1 MQGGLITEG
10 PVTKVNV
17 GRLTNGIF
25 GFSFLL
31 IFFRLPEVRD
41 YAGNPVIVQ
50 YLLTSWSAILDFAN
64 LFLILALIWVIM
76 FYIFHEVAWIDRTF
90 LYLHSLL
97 LMLVIFIPV
106 TYSISLVEIVVHP
119 VVLHLNMLAI
129 GLVLVLEWLHC
140 QKKPVLLKAGI
151 PKTGIPT
158 CTRISL
164 LIIPLTAVAGC
175 VLAGLNFPSIQYIY
189 IAAVLIV
196 AITST
201 WMLDNRK
208 KTRSVMFIPTE
219 VAPAVA
225 TYQKT
230 HVVEGIVPHEMLEM
244 LINAIFAFSLTL
256 IIRSPIKQ
264 IIEDPVAGS
273 AVFHEINKM
282 TYGINFLFIFMTLMV
297 FYILF
302 FEIMQNTR
310 VNDWIVVYFSF
321 GFILSILFIPLTTI
335 LWTISDRPDYFSLTA
350 HINILIAGLLMVFLW
365 RHISTDPVLCVPGTD
380 TMFRNLSLRLL
391 LFPVTA
397 IAGLFL
403 DWWPDTFNFIP
414 LGSLYIIPVVL
425 FVYLSR
431 DSKTVVEAKPA
442 ET

>member
-1 MQGGLITEG
+1 MQGGHITEG

-31 IFFRLPEVRD
+31 MFFTLPEVKD
-41 YAGNPVIVQ
+41 YAGNPIAEHYIVT
-50 YLLTSWSAILDFAN
+50 YLSTILDFVN

-76 FYIFHEVAWIDRTF
+76 FYIFHQVAWIDRIF
-90 LYLHSLL
+90 LYLHFIL
-97 LMLVIFIPV
+97 LMLLIFIPV
-106 TYSISLVEIVVHP
+106 TYSMSLVETGP
-119 VVLHLNMLAI
+119 VTFLLHLNMLSI
-129 GLVLVLEWLHC
+129 GLVLIFEWWHC
-140 QKKPVLLKAGI
+140 QKKPELLWTGI
-151 PKTGIPT
+151 PEKVIPT

-164 LIIPLTAVAGC
+164 LIIPLTAVAGF
-175 VLAGLNFPSIQYIY
+175 VLAGLKFPSIQYIY
-189 IAAVLIV
+189 IAAVLTV

-208 KTRSVMFIPTE
+208 KNRSVMFIPTD
-219 VAPAVA
+219 VAPMVGS
-225 TYQKT
+225 YQKT
-230 HVVEGIVPHEMLEM
+230 RVVEGIVPQEMLEM
-244 LINAIFAFSLTL
+244 LINAIFAFALTI
-256 IIRSPIKQ
+256 IIRVNIDILRKFVA
-264 IIEDPVAGS
+264 DPATLQ
-273 AVFHEINKM
+273 EINKM

-302 FEIMQNTR
+302 FEIMHNTR
-310 VNDWIVVYFSF
+310 VNDWIVIYLSF

-335 LWTISDRPDYFSLTA
+335 LWTISDRPDYIGLSA
-350 HINILIAGLLMVFLW
+350 HINILITGLLMVFLW
-365 RHISTDPVLCVPGTD
+365 RHISTDPVLCLPGTD
-380 TMFRNLSLRLL
+380 SMFRNLSLRLL

-403 DWWPDTFNFIP
+403 DWWPDTFTFIP
-414 LGSLYIIPVVL
+414 FGSLYLIPVVL

-431 DSKTVVEAKPA
+431 DNKVVVEAKPV